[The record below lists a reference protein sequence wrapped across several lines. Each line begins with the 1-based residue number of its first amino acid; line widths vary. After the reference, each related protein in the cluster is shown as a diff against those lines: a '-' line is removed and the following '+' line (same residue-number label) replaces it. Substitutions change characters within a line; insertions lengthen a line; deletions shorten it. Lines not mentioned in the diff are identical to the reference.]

1 MLKIIL
7 PLILISL
14 IIIYH
19 YIIFEYSIVSN
30 STKIIDIVPKI
41 FTKVEKKV
49 KREKPLYLRILEN
62 VSKKVY
68 CRGKVGCFRYT
79 CADFTADAVRFL
91 REAGYDAYPVCGWVR
106 VGNRSF
112 YHAWVA
118 LELNGSVSYFEP
130 QTAENVTDNPN
141 YYRARRCV
149 VRGVY

>member
-1 MLKIIL
+1 MLKILL

-14 IIIYH
+14 LLLYQYLIFKNSIIT
-19 YIIFEYSIVSN
+19 N
-30 STKIIDIVPKI
+30 SSKIIDITPKI

-49 KREKPLYLRILEN
+49 EKEKPLYLRILEN

-68 CRGKVGCFRYT
+68 CRGKVNCSRYT
-79 CADFTADAVRFL
+79 CADFTADAVRLL
-91 REAGYDAYPVCGWVR
+91 REAGYNAYPVCGWVR

-118 LELNGSVSYFEP
+118 LKLNGSVSYFEP

-141 YYRARRCV
+141 YYKARRCV